1 MGKRKEVRYPEAS
14 SLSVDTLK
22 IEVEMLKQELF
33 IMRGEIKRFQNT
45 VYPLVENVIETSIKI
60 ARGVNPRSKSTEKC
74 ASTQQN

>member
-1 MGKRKEVRYPEAS
+1 MEKKKEVRYPEAS

-60 ARGVNPRSKSTEKC
+60 ARGVTTTKKHEEK
-74 ASTQQN
+74 A